1 MSASRKSDIAS
12 NPGSSGSSSGNSSGT
27 SSADNDVLT
36 FDLFPLGPHASL
48 VRLRHSYAQRIR
60 LTQWSQALILMYAPY
75 DKDNQDRVHN
85 MLRGWSK
92 PGAISMYLQAEA
104 RLAHR
109 YTDRALRESN
119 TPESVAFWQPYVEL
133 QDLAGRFE
141 DCAATLMAAVN
152 LTDSFWPQTLATY
165 AVNSATMQSAA
176 RKLTACMHDL
186 WKSARRAP
194 TKGHKGCQCRADDIT
209 SFQYVAHNQEHCKLF
224 WAVVRASA
232 RYHAKC
238 KRPIGERRQPYDL
251 FPLSG
256 AATLVR

>member
-1 MSASRKSDIAS
+1 MSASRKFDIAS

-75 DKDNQDRVHN
+75 NKDNQDRVHN

-92 PGAISMYLQAEA
+92 PGGISMYLQAEA

-109 YTDRALRESN
+109 YTNRALRESN
-119 TPESVAFWQPYVEL
+119 TPESVAFWQPYGEL

-141 DCAATLMAAVN
+141 DCAATLMAAVD
-152 LTDSFWPQTLATY
+152 TGDPAWPQLLVKHAY
-165 AVNSATMQSAA
+165 NSSTMQLAA
-176 RKLTACMHDL
+176 WNITNCMYDL
-186 WKSARRAP
+186 WESKRHATSRSLKRC
-194 TKGHKGCQCRADDIT
+194 HCRVDKFP
-209 SFQYVAHNQEHCKLF
+209 SFRYVLHSQEHCKSF
-224 WAVVRASA
+224 WTLVRASVH
-232 RYHAKC
+232 YHAKS
-238 KRPIGERRQPYDL
+238 KRPIGERCQPYDL

-256 AATLVR
+256 DATLVR